1 MTRSALLVLAIATAA
16 LADGVDYEIILDRPQ
31 TQTLRVR
38 ATLHDVD
45 ADTVTLSMPVWR
57 PGKYVVL
64 DRAGEVRWYK
74 AEDAD
79 GDALEITKSDKSTW
93 QIATGGAD
101 TVTME
106 YEVYANDLHSR
117 TMHVDDTHAF
127 LDGSAMLV
135 YAPERRDEPC
145 RVRISAPEDW
155 RIATGLDPAPND
167 PTLFIAP
174 DFDVLIDCPFEIGIH
189 DLIEF
194 EVENTP
200 HEIVIWGDTE
210 YDADEMIE
218 DFSAIVEAQAD
229 MYDGLPYDRYVF
241 MVHARDG
248 AGGATEHLNST
259 ILQTS
264 STTLS
269 DDSRYNRWLGTVS
282 HELFHTWNVK
292 HSRPAGLSPY
302 DYQKENYTTLLWVA
316 EGTTS
321 YYDDLM
327 LVRAGITEPDDYIK
341 SLGGSLARMARHPGR
356 SVQSLEQSSF
366 DAWIKFGVSGPDR
379 VNTTVNFYSKGAL
392 VSWMLD
398 MTIRQGS
405 GGEHSLDDVMRD
417 LFEASGWGG
426 PGFTPEDLQTFA
438 ESRAGRD
445 LDDFFAR
452 YVRGTEELE
461 VTDILAS
468 VGLTIDDDADDK
480 DDSDK
485 DEEDETDEE
494 TGKAYLGLDLRGSGD
509 HASVRSVRE
518 DGPAFNAGL
527 QVDDTIIALDERR
540 VTGSN
545 LDDLLED
552 VQPGDIVEITFMRN
566 DTLRTL
572 DIEPVWRDDI
582 DITLKRVDDATE
594 AQRASYESWL
604 GQSWPVDQETAID
617 MALNDWH
624 DAAAT
629 ADLDRYFAYLA
640 DDAIF
645 MGTDATE
652 HWDRES
658 FLAFATPYFE
668 DGKAWTFHP
677 RDRVVTI
684 AKGKKTAWFDELL
697 DSDSYGELRGSGVLI
712 RDGDDWK
719 IAQYNLSIPLPNDI
733 AKGVVE
739 QIREYKREPQGP

>member
-1 MTRSALLVLAIATAA
+1 MTRATLIVLAAASAA
-16 LADGVDYEIILDRPQ
+16 LAQSGVDYEIILDRPQ

-45 ADTVTLSMPVWR
+45 AEAVSLSMPVWR

-74 AEDAD
+74 AEDAR
-79 GDALEITKSDKSTW
+79 GDSLPIEKTDKSTW
-93 QIATGGAD
+93 RIETNGAS

-106 YEVYANDLHSR
+106 YEVYANDLHNR

-135 YAPERRDEPC
+135 YAPDRRDQAC
-145 RVRISAPEDW
+145 RVRITAPDDW
-155 RIATGLDPAPND
+155 GIATGLDAEPND
-167 PTLFIAP
+167 PTLFVAP
-174 DFDVLIDCPFEIGIH
+174 DFDVLIDCPFEIGVH
-189 DLIEF
+189 DLIRF
-194 EVENTP
+194 EVEQTP

-218 DFSAIVEAQAD
+218 DFSAIVKVQSA
-229 MYDGLPYDRYVF
+229 MYGGLPYDRYVF

-269 DDSRYNRWLGTVS
+269 DDSRYTRWLGTVS

-327 LVRAGITEPDDYIK
+327 LVRAGITEPDDYIR
-341 SLGGSLARMARHPGR
+341 SMGNALERLARHPGR
-356 SVQSLEQSSF
+356 RVQSLAESSF
-366 DAWIKFGVSGPDR
+366 DSWIKFGVPGPDR

-405 GGEHSLDDVMRD
+405 GGESSLDDVMRD

-426 PGFTPEDLQTFA
+426 PGFTPEDLQAFA
-438 ESRAGRD
+438 ESRTGRD
-445 LDDFFAR
+445 LDDFFDS

-461 VTDILAS
+461 IADILGG
-468 VGLTIDDDADDK
+468 VGLSLGENDEAADDE
-480 DDSDK
+480 DD
-485 DEEDETDEE
+485 
-494 TGKAYLGLDLRGSGD
+494 TGDAYLGLDLRSSGD
-509 HASVRSVRE
+509 HAAVRAVRE
-518 DGPAFNAGL
+518 DGPSFNAGI
-527 QVDDTIIALDERR
+527 QVDDVIIALDDQR

-545 LDDLLED
+545 LNDLLED
-552 VQPGDIVEITFMRN
+552 VEPGATVELTYMRN
-566 DTLRTL
+566 DRLRTI
-572 DIEPVWRDDI
+572 DVAPTRRD
-582 DITLKRVDDATE
+582 TMEFNLKRVDDPTP
-594 AQRASYESWL
+594 AQRAAYESWL
-604 GQSWPVDQETAID
+604 GQPWPIDAETAVE
-617 MALNDWH
+617 MALDDWH
-624 DAAAT
+624 DAAAD
-629 ADLDRYFAYLA
+629 ADLDRYVAYLA
-640 DDAIF
+640 DDTVF

-652 HWDRES
+652 RWDRES

-677 RDRVVTI
+677 RDRVITL
-684 AKGKKTAWFDELL
+684 AKGEKMAWFDELL
-697 DSDSYGELRGSGVLI
+697 DSETYGELRGSGVLV
-712 RDGDDWK
+712 RDSDDWK
-719 IAQYNLSIPLPNDI
+719 VAQYNLSIPLPNAI
-733 AKGVVE
+733 AKDVVE
-739 QIREYKREPQGP
+739 QISTHKREPQGP